1 MSLKLS
7 RIEGVFLS
15 DHSSLEPGDDC
26 YFLGEYTP
34 GRGYKYG
41 RTNSLIL
48 NFKKSP
54 HKKGQPE
61 WRYKEESISKIA
73 EAFRKSLSGA
83 WLRKVTL
90 VPIPPSK
97 TQGDFLYDDRMT
109 RTLEILNQG
118 FANVLDVRELIK
130 QSEST
135 QADHESSLRQS
146 TDDLI
151 GNYYIDQE
159 RVYPEP
165 EEIALFDDLLTTGKH
180 FKAAQ
185 SILRKQYPGVKI
197 RGIFVARRI
206 FEKSEDI

>member
-15 DHSSLEPGDDC
+15 DHPFLELSDYC
-26 YFLGEYTP
+26 YFLGEYTSD
-34 GRGYKYG
+34 RGYKYG

-48 NFKKSP
+48 NFKRSP
-54 HKKGQPE
+54 DRKGRPE
-61 WRYKEESISKIA
+61 WQYKERAIKEIA
-73 EAFRKSLSGA
+73 EAFRKSLPRT

-97 TQGDFLYDDRMT
+97 TQEDPLYDDRMT
-109 RTLEILNQG
+109 RTLEILNQE
-118 FANVLDVRELIK
+118 FTNVLDVRELIK

-146 TDDLI
+146 TDNLI
-151 GNYYIDQE
+151 ENYYIDQE
-159 RVYPEP
+159 VVYPEP
-165 EEIALFDDLLTTGKH
+165 EEIVLFDDLLTTGKH
-180 FKAAQ
+180 FKAIQ
-185 SILRKQYPGVKI
+185 SILRKQYPSVKI

-206 FEKSEDI
+206 FEKSEDS